1 MDVAVVGVT
10 GYSGTVLYTLLA
22 KHPAIDQINLYGHQD
37 EGKDG
42 EVRYLDQLIPGFHG
56 QHIKIQKFDPQQ
68 IMASNAAVFFATS
81 AGVSSQL
88 AGDFIDADFPVI
100 DLSGDYRLPDP
111 AEYEKW
117 YHKPAAPAEHLQ
129 KATYSL
135 ADFYQPG
142 TNYIANPGCYA
153 TATLLG
159 LAPMV
164 QKDLID
170 PDTIVVDAKSGTS
183 GAGKKLTGITHFTEA
198 SDNLQ
203 LYGLNTHKHIPEIVA
218 QLKKW
223 NDSVNA
229 IQFSTT
235 LLPLTTGLMA
245 SIYAKVKPGVDQ
257 AQLMAAFNQDYAE
270 SAFVNVLDGTT
281 PDLKEV
287 VGTNNCDIGVVY
299 NPVTQTVMVIS
310 VVDNLMKGAA
320 GQAVQTFNH
329 LFDLAETTGLPT
341 LPAFV

>member
-1 MDVAVVGVT
+1 MDVAIVGVT

-22 KHPAIDQINLYGHQD
+22 SHPNINKINLYGHVN
-37 EGKDG
+37 EGENG
-42 EVRYLDQLIPGFHG
+42 AVRYLDELVPGFHG
-56 QHIKIQKFDPQQ
+56 QHVPIQKFDAQQ
-68 IMASNAAVFFATS
+68 IMADNVAVFFATS

-88 AGDFIDADFPVI
+88 AGDFIDANFPVI

-117 YHKPAAPAEHLQ
+117 YHKPAAPVEHLE

-135 ADFYQPG
+135 ADFYQEG
-142 TNYIANPGCYA
+142 GKYIANPGCYA

-164 QKDLID
+164 QADLID

-183 GAGKKLTGITHFTEA
+183 GAGKKLTEITHFTEA

-218 QLKKW
+218 QLQKW
-223 NDSVNA
+223 NDKVNA

-245 SIYAKVKPGVDQ
+245 SIYAKVRPGVGQ
-257 AQLMAAFNQDYAE
+257 AELMAAFNKDYGD
-270 SAFVNVLDGTT
+270 SAFVNVLDGET

-299 NPVTQTVMVIS
+299 NPVTETVMVIS
-310 VVDNLMKGAA
+310 VIDNLMKGAA
-320 GQAVQTFNH
+320 GQAIQNFNH
-329 LFDLAETTGLPT
+329 LFNIDETVGLPS